1 MDKRDYP
8 AREYIAWGILKWVNI
23 GNVLFSVVLILLK
36 VFGIQPM
43 SFWVWVN
50 IAAFSMSAIVVI
62 GATYKMKFLAAKM
75 SGKGD

>member
-1 MDKRDYP
+1 MDKRDCLAPGY
-8 AREYIAWGILKWVNI
+8 ATWGILKWVNI
-23 GNVLFSVVLILLK
+23 GNALFSVVLILLK